1 MKDKLFKM
9 YIDNIKKEDV
19 INYCK
24 QNSLNVTTKDIDF
37 TYSYIKSIKDFSNID
52 NHINTL
58 KLLRC
63 VIVRKLPFE
72 KDVDASTKKS

>member
-58 KLLRC
+58 KKNVHLVL
-63 VIVRKLPFE
+63 V
-72 KDVDASTKKS
+72 

>member
-52 NHINTL
+52 NHINVSPSASV
-58 KLLRC
+58 
-63 VIVRKLPFE
+63 VIDKMFN
-72 KDVDASTKKS
+72 KYKNYM

>member
-24 QNSLNVTTKDIDF
+24 QNSLNVTTKDINF

-58 KLLRC
+58 KKNVSPSASV
-63 VIVRKLPFE
+63 VIDKMFN
-72 KDVDASTKKS
+72 KYKNYM